1 MSRADCYWHKYRPAL
16 SIWLMNP
23 FSVVIGSLCGFVK
36 SICVPQRFVITQK
49 LVLESRLI
57 AAVLRRLADTWC
69 ICDSSPGFSQWLLAQ
84 SQHTSRD
91 PDLILAVIPAQMC
104 RRWAWLLP
112 STFCISNKVKE
123 THYKILHKMYPVYF

>member
-1 MSRADCYWHKYRPAL
+1 MSRADCYWPKSPSL

-23 FSVVIGSLCGFVK
+23 FSVVIGSFVALW
-36 SICVPQRFVITQK
+36 SPSVF
-49 LVLESRLI
+49 
-57 AAVLRRLADTWC
+57 LRGLLSHKTSARKQTDRSGPPPPRRHVMHF
-69 ICDSSPGFSQWLLAQ
+69 DSSPGFSQWLLAQ